1 MHVLEVNIGIKKEI
15 EAKRKKRSRARTSML
30 AGNVTS
36 NLDRVRSERRARNA
50 HGRER

>member
-15 EAKRKKRSRARTSML
+15 EAKRKKRERSRARTSML

-36 NLDRVRSERRARNA
+36 NLNHV
-50 HGRER
+50 